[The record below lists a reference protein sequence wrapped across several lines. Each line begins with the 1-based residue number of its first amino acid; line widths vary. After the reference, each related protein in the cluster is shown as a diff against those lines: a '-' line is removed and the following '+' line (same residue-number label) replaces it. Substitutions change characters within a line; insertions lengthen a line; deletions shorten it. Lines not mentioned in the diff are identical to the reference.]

1 MIGIGCL
8 SVALWLSGHAFYT
21 TKITWSRD
29 VSRIFYRHC
38 ASCHHPGG
46 SSFPLLTFSQA
57 RPWAEDIKQQ
67 VLERRMPPWNAVKG
81 FGEFKD
87 DAGLTQEDL
96 EIIGEWV
103 DGGVP
108 EGNPAYTPP
117 APDFQAG
124 QSETDEGEH
133 RLTVQGTKVMAHPVE
148 AIGIEPDLLPATG
161 GMQVIARRSDGA
173 IEPLIWIEKFNPE
186 FKQTYYFREPLRFAR
201 GTKIEITPSGGRIDL
216 VIRGSTKRRLWTR
229 YGVPAI

>member
-8 SVALWLSGHAFYT
+8 SAALFLSGHAFYT

-29 VSRIFYRHC
+29 VSRIVYRHC
-38 ASCHHPGG
+38 GSCHRPGG
-46 SSFPLLTFSQA
+46 SSFPLLTFAQA
-57 RPWAEDIKQQ
+57 RPWAEDIKEQ

-108 EGNPAYTPP
+108 EGNPAYAPP
-117 APDFQAG
+117 APDFQLS
-124 QSETDEGEH
+124 QSESYEGEH
-133 RLTVQGTKVMAHPVE
+133 RLTVLRARVIAHGVE

-161 GMQVIARRSDGA
+161 AMQVIARQSDGA
-173 IEPLIWIEKFNPE
+173 IKPLIWIEKFNQE
-186 FKQTYYFREPLRFAR
+186 FKRTYYFREPLHFPP
-201 GTKIEITPSGGRIDL
+201 GTRIEITPRGGRVDL
-216 VIRGSTKRRLWTR
+216 IVK
-229 YGVPAI
+229 